1 MGPSAGILQA
11 AQTAGI
17 EACAQLGG
25 APTET
30 AMALQLC
37 DAETLQ
43 GELVPAGGCLAELA
57 PAHCSWQAQP
67 PSDIATL
74 PKVSAL
80 PFNAGKPGMKR
91 LLSVSAALLS
101 KSAACMFSCCAAPPA
116 VLSNGSSVALQ
127 LLTAAQRCRCRH
139 RPYAPVAY
147 SRRDCCLRCACGAG
161 STVRPQ
167 APPSL
172 GESCCMPMLWD
183 LPQNQSFF
191 WTAPEA
197 MSAMVAASANASD
210 AQKQP
215 WLHDLQ
221 LRRSTAAPA

>member
-1 MGPSAGILQA
+1 MLLQDVVFGFRCSRLVASRTHIGPSAGTLQA

-67 PSDIATL
+67 PSDIAQGLST
-74 PKVSAL
+74 AL
-80 PFNAGKPGMKR
+80 QCWQAWHEAPTERFCSIAVQISSLHVFMLCSTSCNAFKR
-91 LLSVSAALLS
+91 EL
-101 KSAACMFSCCAAPPA
+101 C
-116 VLSNGSSVALQ
+116 ALQ

-147 SRRDCCLRCACGAG
+147 SRRDCCLRCSCGAG

-172 GESCCMPMLWD
+172 GESCCMLMLWD
-183 LPQNQSFF
+183 LPQNQ
-191 WTAPEA
+191 
-197 MSAMVAASANASD
+197 
-210 AQKQP
+210 
-215 WLHDLQ
+215 
-221 LRRSTAAPA
+221 